1 MAIIISSV
9 RISLNQTWEDAL
21 EQAKRTLCIP
31 DSKIEKASLVKS
43 SVDARRKEIFLV
55 CSVAVELKDPGEEA
69 ALAKKLHSPFITL
82 HRESSLE
89 ISYGETPLSCRPVVV
104 GFGPAGMFAALL
116 LARNGYRPIVL
127 ERGAP
132 MEERVGA
139 VEKFWS
145 RGVLDP
151 RTNVQ
156 FGEGGAGTFSDGKLT
171 TRIHDSR
178 CGFVLKTFA
187 AHGAPKEILYQAKPH
202 IGTDKLRGVVTSI
215 REEIRSL
222 GGEIRFNTCLTGITV
237 KNGRIT
243 AIEANGK
250 QIRAQAVILAP
261 GHSARDTFSMLMKMG
276 VLLEPKPFSV
286 GVRIEQPQKLI
297 DHALYHGFAG
307 HPMLG
312 PASYQLS
319 QRQNERAVYT
329 FCMCPGGTVVPAASE
344 EQTVVVNGMS
354 EYARDKENANAA
366 LVVSVDSAD
375 FGSSPLDGIEFQ
387 RQLEQRAYHMGGG
400 AYRAPAQSANYFLQG
415 KPGFHQQHTAPSYA
429 LHTRES
435 ELHTLFPDAINEML
449 EIGLRAFD
457 KRIPGFSGPQAV
469 MTGVETRTSSPVR
482 VTRGE
487 NGQAVGVCGLYPC
500 GEGAGYAGGIMSAA
514 VDGLRQAQAVME
526 QYRPD

>member
-69 ALAKKLHSPFITL
+69 ALVKKLHSPFITL

-89 ISYGETPLSCRPVVV
+89 ISYGETPLSCRPIVV

-261 GHSARDTFSMLMKMG
+261 GHSARDTFSMLMEMG

-375 FGSSPLDGIEFQ
+375 FGSSPLDKGHIIW
-387 RQLEQRAYHMGGG
+387 AAG
-400 AYRAPAQSANYFLQG
+400 
-415 KPGFHQQHTAPSYA
+415 HTAP
-429 LHTRES
+429 LHKVQTISFKES
-435 ELHTLFPDAINEML
+435 RDFTNSTLL
-449 EIGLRAFD
+449 
-457 KRIPGFSGPQAV
+457 Q
-469 MTGVETRTSSPVR
+469 
-482 VTRGE
+482 VTRFTPGK
-487 NGQAVGVCGLYPC
+487 VSFIPC
-500 GEGAGYAGGIMSAA
+500 FLMQS
-514 VDGLRQAQAVME
+514 MKCWK
-526 QYRPD
+526 